1 MARYNEEPL
10 RPRMSIAQAA
20 AWVNP
25 VSGEEAE
32 DVTVRRAAAADAE
45 VICGFLKDLRD
56 EQAKKRPDVVD
67 KNEDILTLEETAAA
81 IDDPSKLIFVA
92 ENVDGK
98 VVGHIL
104 CELEGMME
112 IVESAAEAAASVPA
126 APEPAMEA
134 PEEAAKE
141 AAEAV
146 EEAAAAA
153 EETVETAAEALPAQK
168 KTLTAE
174 KLVIANIYVED
185 PVRRQRIG
193 TQLYHEAR
201 RAAKELGCTAAEL
214 SCWQFDKEGIGFF
227 EKLGY
232 RPLLVTMEKELED

>member
-67 KNEDILTLEETAAA
+67 KNEDILTLEQTAAA
-81 IDDPSKLIFVA
+81 IEDPSKLIFVA
-92 ENVDGK
+92 ENGDGK

-112 IVESAAEAAASVPA
+112 IVESAAEAAAPVPA
-126 APEPAMEA
+126 AQEPAMEA
-134 PEEAAKE
+134 PEEAVEE

-146 EEAAAAA
+146 EEAAEEAA
-153 EETVETAAEALPAQK
+153 ETAAEALPAQK

-185 PVRRQRIG
+185 PARRQRIG

-232 RPLLVTMEKELED
+232 KPLLVTMEKELED

>member
-81 IDDPSKLIFVA
+81 IEDPSKLIFVA
-92 ENVDGK
+92 ENGDGK

-112 IVESAAEAAASVPA
+112 IVESAAEAAAPVPA
-126 APEPAMEA
+126 AQEPAMEA
-134 PEEAAKE
+134 PEEAVE
-141 AAEAV
+141 EDAEAV
-146 EEAAAAA
+146 EEAVA
-153 EETVETAAEALPAQK
+153 EEAAETAAEALPAQK

-185 PVRRQRIG
+185 PARRQRIG

-232 RPLLVTMEKELED
+232 KPLLVTMEKELED